1 MEIKAKGLLSPYLRM
16 LRINQWAKN
25 ILLFLPLL
33 AAHQISD
40 GVALE
45 KLAIAFIAFSLCASS
60 VYIINDLVDIEND
73 RRHPIKRRRP
83 FASGEVSSRIGVAIV
98 PLLLISSGLLS
109 FLVGIEFL
117 AIVLVYFLITCTY
130 SLWLKRVMPIDCMTL
145 AILYTLRVVAGAVA
159 VQVPLSFWLLSF
171 SFFIFLSLA
180 NLKRYAELQLQNSH
194 GNSGIDGRGYRYS
207 DSHLV
212 KMIGICSGFTSSL
225 ILALYLQ
232 GETVT
237 ILYSQPEFIWMSI
250 PLLLLWINWLW
261 VKADRG
267 QLQVDPLD
275 YALRDRV
282 SFFVGFLILI
292 CFLLAT
298 SGVSF

>member
-1 MEIKAKGLLSPYLRM
+1 MEIKANGLLSPYLRM

-194 GNSGIDGRGYRYS
+194 GNSGIDGREYIYS
-207 DSHLV
+207 DSNLI

-232 GETVT
+232 GDSVS

-261 VKADRG
+261 INADRG
-267 QLQVDPLD
+267 QLKIDPLE